1 MIMEEWL
8 IPLICGGIVFLT
20 FTVEGIAGFGAT
32 VLALPFVAMLTGIDK
47 AVPMLSTCSVML
59 SAAIVC
65 KSFRHIDFKKY
76 GFILLHAGPGV
87 PAGLFLMDHLP
98 KNLLMTLLMCFMF
111 FVGIRG
117 LLSLRSSQSPVLS
130 EVPGKKSFLS
140 RIVLFTGGIIQG
152 AFSSGGP
159 VVVMYASK
167 ALKEKS
173 EFRAVLSSLWLTTN
187 TVMAVKW
194 TLSGTVWTP
203 QMGRMIL
210 GMLPFIAA
218 GMTLGDCLHN
228 KVDQRKFTVL
238 VYTVLILAGVMLGG
252 NLFYKLMF

>member
-1 MIMEEWL
+1 MSEWL
-8 IPLICGGIVFLT
+8 IVLIAGSIVFIT
-20 FTVEGIAGFGAT
+20 FTVEGIAGFGST
-32 VLALPFVAMLTGIDK
+32 VMALPFIAVLIGVDK
-47 AVPMLSTCSVML
+47 AVPVLSSL
-59 SAAIVC
+59 SILLSLFIVLR
-65 KSFRHIDFKKY
+65 SRRNLDWREY
-76 GFILLHAGPGV
+76 GFIVLHVGLGV
-87 PAGLFLMDHLP
+87 PVGLFMMDTLP
-98 KNLLMTLLMCFMF
+98 KEWLIALLVCFMF

-228 KVDQRKFTVL
+228 KVDQRNFTVL